1 MRDFVLKR
9 VVALVLPFVT
19 MLGLYVIFHGH
30 LSPGGS
36 FSGGIITGLSMIA
49 FSLVFGLDR
58 SQEKISERMMTLIES
73 FGALWYGA
81 MGLVGILRGTSFLM
95 NKGAGI
101 PLGEPGKL
109 YSGGLILLITLGVGL
124 KVASTM
130 VTLFVSLMEEEEE

>member
-9 VVALVLPFVT
+9 MIALVLPFVT

-36 FSGGIITGLSMIA
+36 FSGGIITGLSIIA
-49 FSLVFGLDR
+49 FNLVFGTER
-58 SQEKISERMMTLIES
+58 GEEKISERLMALIES

-81 MGLVGILRGTSFLM
+81 MGLVGILRGASFLM
-95 NKGAGI
+95 NKGAGV
-101 PLGEPGKL
+101 PVGQPGSL

-130 VTLFVSLMEEEEE
+130 VTLFLELMEEED

>member
-1 MRDFVLKR
+1 MSDFVLKR
-9 VVALVLPFVT
+9 MVALLLPFVQ
-19 MLGLYVIFHGH
+19 MFGLYVIFHGH

-36 FSGGIITGLSMIA
+36 FSGGIVTGLGLIA
-49 FSLVFGLDR
+49 FSLVFGLER
-58 SQEKISERMMTLIES
+58 GHEKVSERMMGLIES

-95 NKGAGI
+95 NKGSGI

-130 VTLFVSLMEEEEE
+130 VTLFTALMEEED

>member
-1 MRDFVLKR
+1 MTDFVLKR
-9 VVALVLPFVT
+9 IVALILPFVQ
-19 MLGLYVIFHGH
+19 MLGFYVIFHGH

-36 FSGGIITGLSMIA
+36 FSGGIITALSLIG
-49 FSLVFGLDR
+49 FSLVFGLER
-58 SQEKISERMMTLIES
+58 GQEKISERLMGLIES

-81 MGLVGILRGTSFLM
+81 MGLVGILRGTTFLM
-95 NKGAGI
+95 NKAAGV

-130 VTLFVSLMEEEEE
+130 VTLFTALMEEED

>member
-1 MRDFVLKR
+1 
-9 VVALVLPFVT
+9 
-19 MLGLYVIFHGH
+19 
-30 LSPGGS
+30 
-36 FSGGIITGLSMIA
+36 MIA

>member
-1 MRDFVLKR
+1 MTDFVLKR
-9 VVALVLPFVT
+9 MVALLLPFVQ
-19 MLGLYVIFHGH
+19 MFGLYVIFHGH

-36 FSGGIITGLSMIA
+36 FSGGIVTSLGLIA
-49 FSLVFGLDR
+49 FSLVFGIER
-58 SQEKISERMMTLIES
+58 SEEKITERMTTLIES

-95 NKGAGI
+95 NKGSGI
-101 PLGEPGKL
+101 SLGVPGKL

-130 VTLFVSLMEEEEE
+130 VTLFTSLMEEED

>member
-1 MRDFVLKR
+1 MTDFVLKR
-9 VVALVLPFVT
+9 MVALVLPFVQ

-36 FSGGIITGLSMIA
+36 FSGGIVTGLSIIA
-49 FSLVFGLDR
+49 FSLVFGIER
-58 SQEKISERMMTLIES
+58 GQEKISERMMSMVES

-101 PLGEPGKL
+101 PMGEPGKL
-109 YSGGLILLITLGVGL
+109 YSGGLILLITLGVGI

-130 VTLFVSLMEEEEE
+130 VTLFVALMEEDD

>member
-1 MRDFVLKR
+1 MTDFVLKR
-9 VVALVLPFVT
+9 MVALVLPFVQ
-19 MLGLYVIFHGH
+19 MLGFYVIFHGH

-36 FSGGIITGLSMIA
+36 FSGGIIAGLSLIA
-49 FSLVFGLDR
+49 YGLVFGLER
-58 SQEKISERMMTLIES
+58 GQEKISERLMGLIES

-101 PLGEPGKL
+101 PMGEPGKL

-130 VTLFVSLMEEEEE
+130 VTLFTALMEEED

>member
-1 MRDFVLKR
+1 M
-9 VVALVLPFVT
+9 LPFVQ

-36 FSGGIITGLSMIA
+36 FSGGIITGLGLIA
-49 FSLVFGLDR
+49 FGLVFGLER
-58 SQEKISERMMTLIES
+58 SHEKVSERMMGLIES

-95 NKGAGI
+95 NKGAGV

-124 KVASTM
+124 KVGSTM
-130 VTLFVSLMEEEEE
+130 VTLFTALMSEED